1 MVPKLSKRN
10 LVSLQYQDPIVKAR
24 VEIIQYVQEE
34 LLPLMNLSHIQ
45 AYKKSL
51 LKKDTKAADHILQE
65 FEESTA
71 RGIVRVRQSIQQLKS
86 KQHWHE
92 AIARELH
99 DTVLQNLTTLF
110 FELQYCQKLLNAS
123 CLKALEE
130 YSSLKNLILD
140 NNFCMDEF
148 PLRHSRERDSCRL
161 VPSLYKYAERFS
173 GLSEIEVQIDI
184 KGEKRTLSS
193 EASDHLFLVVKEAL
207 INAKKHARARKVNLD
222 LVFEYPRLSVNITDD
237 GRGFVCNEKRNG
249 YFGIKGMKE
258 RAQIL
263 GGLVKIHSRPGQGTK
278 VSIEIPL
285 NGNNSD
291 K

>member
-1 MVPKLSKRN
+1 MVPKLSKRD
-10 LVSLQYQDPIVKAR
+10 LVSLQYQDPIVKTR

-34 LLPLMNLSHIQ
+34 LCPLMNLSHIQ
-45 AYKKSL
+45 AYKRSL
-51 LKKDTKAADHILQE
+51 FEKDIKAAARILQE
-65 FEESTA
+65 FEDSAA
-71 RGIVRVRQSIQQLKS
+71 RGIERVRQSIQQLKS
-86 KQHWHE
+86 KQHWHK

-110 FELQYCQKLLNAS
+110 FEVQYCQKLLNAS
-123 CLKALEE
+123 CLNALEE
-130 YSSLKNLILD
+130 YSSLRNLVLD
-140 NNFCMDEF
+140 NSFCMDEF
-148 PLRHSRERDSCRL
+148 PLRHSREREDCRL
-161 VPSLYKYAERFS
+161 VPSLRKYAESFS

-184 KGEKRTLSS
+184 KGKKRTLSS

-207 INAKKHARARKVNLD
+207 INAKKHARGRKVNLD
-222 LVFEYPRLSVNITDD
+222 LNFEYSRLSVNIIDD
-237 GRGFVCNEKRNG
+237 GRGFVCNEKRNN

-263 GGLVKIHSRPGQGTK
+263 GGSAEIHSRPGQGTK

-285 NGNNSD
+285 NGNNSG